1 MSSDQGAY
9 SKGFMLGTV
18 VGGAVGALLALLF
31 APKSGRDFRRDI
43 ADKSEEIVDKASEF
57 FSQTEQQSEDVVNEG
72 KIRAERIVNSARAKA
87 ESLLSNAEQVLHDAR
102 IRAQSIKE
110 GVQSGVAKVGDAAK
124 AGAEAFRSEL
134 D

>member
-9 SKGFMLGTV
+9 TKGFVLGAI

-31 APKSGRDFRRDI
+31 APKSGRDLRRDI

-57 FSQTEQQSEDVVNEG
+57 FTQTEQQSEDVLNEG
-72 KIRAERIVNSARAKA
+72 KIRAERIVNSARAQA
-87 ESLLSNAEQVLHDAR
+87 ESLLSNAERVLRDAR
-102 IRAQSIKE
+102 LRAQSIKE
-110 GVQSGVAKVGDAAK
+110 GVQSGVSKVGEAAK

>member
-9 SKGFMLGTV
+9 SKGFLLGTV

-31 APKSGRDFRRDI
+31 APKSGKDFRRDI

-57 FSQTEQQSEDVVNEG
+57 FSQTEQQSQDVVNEG

-102 IRAQSIKE
+102 IRTQSIKE
-110 GVQSGVAKVGDAAK
+110 GVQAGVTKVGEAAK
-124 AGAEAFRSEL
+124 AGADAFRSEL